1 MGFAS
6 TRLER
11 RNGFGWAAMTRCE
24 QPECTGTIREGYC
37 DVCGLAPEQPEAPPG
52 CAQPDCSGV
61 IEDGY
66 CTVCG
71 LSPRRQPSRPPV
83 SPSSATIGSPRSGIS
98 RRGTRRGSSR
108 SRSSRTSGSSRG
120 HLGAGLVTIAPVPY
134 RDPSTAIMTD
144 PQVPERD
151 RYCSRC
157 GNEVGRGHNG
167 VAGRSEGFCAHCGA
181 GFSFTPK
188 LSPGDLVAGQYGVLG
203 CLAHGGLGWIYLAR
217 DRNVSDRWVVLKG
230 LLDSGDSDAMA
241 AAVAERQFLAT
252 VEHPNIVKI
261 YNFVQHPDPRTG
273 ELVGYIVMEYVGGA
287 SLKELRSKRNAAG
300 QLEPLSPAQ
309 GLAYML
315 EILPAL
321 GYLHSLGL
329 LYCDFK
335 PDNVIQCEERLEL
348 IDLGAV
354 RRMDDDDTVGFKTDG
369 YCAPELEAEGA
380 SIESDLYTVG
390 RTLAVLTFNFDYRKR
405 YLHDIPPAAEVPV
418 LQRHPSL
425 ERLLRRATAADP
437 DDRFGSATEMAEQL
451 TGVLREVVATE
462 EGEPRPAP
470 STVFSAERGAFGAEP
485 RNWPAPLS
493 PAAVARTLP
502 VPLVDAADPAARWL
516 ATAGGGDPARAVAM
530 LTAAPAQTYEV
541 GLALVRARLEAG
553 DIATAADELGAL
565 EETEAADWRIGWH
578 RGLAAL
584 YGGDFATA
592 REHFIE
598 SYDLLPG
605 EAAPKLALAAAIEC
619 DGSPGDASALYR
631 LVWGTD
637 RGYPSA
643 AFGLARTLLAQRD
656 YDEAIAAAESVP
668 ETSSY
673 YVPARLAA
681 VRIRVRAATEQ
692 YLVVAGQRLGELD
705 LDPERKAYFGIQVLD
720 AARTLAAR
728 RSGSANGVRILDCPL
743 DDRALRRALES
754 QYRTLARL
762 ATDERGR
769 RDLVNR
775 ANDIRPLSWI

>member
-1 MGFAS
+1 
-6 TRLER
+6 
-11 RNGFGWAAMTRCE
+11 MTRCE

-37 DVCGLAPEQPEAPPG
+37 DVCGLAPEQPVAPGAGASPAAVARCEQPG
-52 CAQPDCSGV
+52 CSGV

-71 LSPRRQPSRPPV
+71 LAPEDAAARSASTPR
-83 SPSSATIGSPRSGIS
+83 SATVAGASSGIS
-98 RRGTRRGSSR
+98 RRSTRRGSSR
-108 SRSSRTSGSSRG
+108 SRSNRTSRSSRG

-151 RYCSRC
+151 RFCSRC
-157 GNEVGRGHNG
+157 GNEVGRGHDG
-167 VAGRSEGFCAHCGA
+167 RAGRSEGFCAHCGA

-188 LSPGDLVAGQYGVLG
+188 LSPGDLVSGQYEVLG

-287 SLKELRSKRNAAG
+287 SLKELRSKRNGSG
-300 QLEPLSPAQ
+300 QLEPLPPAQ

-315 EILPAL
+315 EILPAI

-354 RRMDDDDTVGFKTDG
+354 RRVDDDDSVGFKTDG
-369 YCAPELEAEGA
+369 YCAPELEDEGA
-380 SIESDLYTVG
+380 SIESDLYTIG

-405 YLHDIPPAAEVPV
+405 YVHDIPPAVDVPV
-418 LQRHPSL
+418 LQQHPSL
-425 ERLLRRATAADP
+425 ERLLRRATAPDP

-451 TGVLREVVATE
+451 TGVLREVVAAQ
-462 EGEPRPAP
+462 EGVAHPAL
-470 STVFSAERGAFGAEP
+470 STVFSAERGVFGAEP
-485 RNWPAPLS
+485 RNWPAPLA
-493 PAAVARTLP
+493 PAAVTRTLP
-502 VPLVDAADPAARWL
+502 VPLVDSADPAARWL
-516 ATAGGGDPARAVAM
+516 ATAGGGDPARVVAM
-530 LTAAPAQTYEV
+530 LTAAPIQTYEV

-553 DIATAADELGAL
+553 DTATAVAELDGL

-584 YGGDFATA
+584 NSGDFSTA
-592 REHFIE
+592 RTHFDE

-619 DGSPGDASALYR
+619 AGDAAAAARLYR

-637 RGYPSA
+637 QSYPSA

-656 YDEAIAAAESVP
+656 FEGAIAAVESVP

-673 YVPARLAA
+673 FVPARLAA
-681 VRIRVRAATEQ
+681 VRIRVQAATEQ

-705 LDPERKAYFGIQVLD
+705 LDPERKAHFGIQVLD
-720 AARTLAAR
+720 AARTLASQQRGAA
-728 RSGSANGVRILDCPL
+728 SAVQILDCPL
-743 DDRALRRALES
+743 NDRALRRALES

-762 ATDERGR
+762 STDERSR